1 MFSLKDLQK
10 TKFVA
15 FNIKPVQA
23 SLSSPKIANA
33 NQPSKQ
39 NTDLSE
45 LVSKTEN
52 LFNSLTADST
62 AREQNVDLG
71 LIYSV
76 GYGLNY
82 AQNRAQ
88 LPNATFLNDNGG
100 KVTKGYVGDNSIRPK
115 TSKLIL

>member
-15 FNIKPVQA
+15 FNIKPAQA
-23 SLSSPKIANA
+23 SLSSPKISNA
-33 NQPSKQ
+33 IQPYKQ

-45 LVSKTEN
+45 IVNKTEN
-52 LFNSLTADST
+52 LFKSLTADST

-76 GYGLNY
+76 GYRLKY

-100 KVTKGYVGDNSIRPK
+100 KVTKGYVGDNTIRPK
-115 TSKLIL
+115 SSNIIL